1 MADEKKTVPPAK
13 DTAPVADDDL
23 KKVSGG
29 VLRIVSDDYRPSV
42 PTSDHALGYCT
53 YCQKEQHV
61 MHDENRN
68 LICAVCRK
76 PVENFYYKEDGCGSL

>member
-29 VLRIVSDDYRPSV
+29 VLRIVSDDYRPTV

-53 YCQKEQHV
+53 YCQKEQRIV
-61 MHDENRN
+61 VGNNRYV
-68 LICAVCRK
+68 CEVCRE
-76 PVENFYYKEDGCGSL
+76 PVLDVYFKEDGCGSL